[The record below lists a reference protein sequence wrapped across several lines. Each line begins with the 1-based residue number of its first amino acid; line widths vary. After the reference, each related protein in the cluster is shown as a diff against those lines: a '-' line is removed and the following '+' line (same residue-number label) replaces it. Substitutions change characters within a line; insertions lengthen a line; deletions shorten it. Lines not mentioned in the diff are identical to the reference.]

1 VVTSQ
6 RTADASTLPVPGG
19 VPGIIAMSLPPLG
32 LCLLSMSLAESRTK
46 AVGLA
51 GILAGIGVFLV
62 GKFSLRN
69 SSEESKEVT
78 TP

>member
-1 VVTSQ
+1 
-6 RTADASTLPVPGG
+6 
-19 VPGIIAMSLPPLG
+19 MSLPPLG
-32 LCLLSMSLAESRTK
+32 LCLLSMSLAESLTK

-51 GILAGIGVFLV
+51 GILAGIAVFLV